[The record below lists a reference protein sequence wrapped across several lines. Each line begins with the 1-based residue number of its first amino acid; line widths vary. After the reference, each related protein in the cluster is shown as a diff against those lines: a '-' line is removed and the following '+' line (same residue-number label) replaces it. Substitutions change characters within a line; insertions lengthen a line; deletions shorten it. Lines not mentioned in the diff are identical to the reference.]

1 MQETIPFYKTFK
13 WKKCREGYMKHA
25 RGLCEECL
33 KKGLIVPAEIV
44 HHKIPLNADNM
55 NDPSIALSWDNLE
68 AVCRKCHAEIH
79 DDVYAA
85 NQSKTKKRRRYRV
98 DEFGRVESIA

>member
-55 NDPSIALSWDNLE
+55 NDQSIALSWDNLE
-68 AVCRKCHAEIH
+68 AVCRLHHAEIH
-79 DDVYAA
+79 EGQ
-85 NQSKTKKRRRYRV
+85 NRKPRRYKV
-98 DEFGRVESIA
+98 DMFGRVTTK

>member
-68 AVCRKCHAEIH
+68 AVCRLHHAEIH
-79 DDVYAA
+79 EGQ
-85 NQSKTKKRRRYRV
+85 NRKPRRYNV
-98 DEFGRVESIA
+98 DMFGRVTTK